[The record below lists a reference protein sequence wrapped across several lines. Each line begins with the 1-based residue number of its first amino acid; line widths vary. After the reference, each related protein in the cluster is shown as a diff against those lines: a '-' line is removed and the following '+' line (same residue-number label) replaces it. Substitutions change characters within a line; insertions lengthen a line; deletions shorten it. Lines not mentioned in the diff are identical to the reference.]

1 MIVTLIMTMIM
12 AVIVTILMMSMDLVK
27 YFERTFYQVRLCG
40 GGPMSTGT
48 TSDELDFAAPFGPT
62 ATPVRG
68 RKWVIANTICNSQL
82 CLIEES
88 DHCCHSSII
97 TTITFQKFLVGPL
110 FVNNSREVSNE
121 ASVKAGTSSQVKT
134 RIKVKAEIVRIGN
147 SSPARTRILAFQT
160 RTRTGRFSPAR
171 TKAENKGYFLNR
183 AQVPTKSPA
192 LTSRSPT
199 SAPALKLSKTLALA
213 PDNTNSPL
221 VNLQPARATRLW
233 KQLRMLRPCLVL
245 NPSSLWAQSKG
256 RVWKRRATTLQ
267 NFLSQSLNSAQ
278 PTKRAP

>member
-1 MIVTLIMTMIM
+1 LGEDG
-12 AVIVTILMMSMDLVK
+12 S
-27 YFERTFYQVRLCG
+27 
-40 GGPMSTGT
+40 
-48 TSDELDFAAPFGPT
+48 
-62 ATPVRG
+62 VRG
-68 RKWVIANTICNSQL
+68 APLRYDCVVGAQCRLVQL
-82 CLIEES
+82 RMNWTLLLLLDQLQLLYGEES
-88 DHCCHSSII
+88 
-97 TTITFQKFLVGPL
+97 PL

-245 NPSSLWAQSKG
+245 NPSSL
-256 RVWKRRATTLQ
+256 
-267 NFLSQSLNSAQ
+267 
-278 PTKRAP
+278 